1 MENGSFS
8 LDVACSQSTDR
19 ADNTQDTVAVVQ
31 PSVGASITAAEH
43 FYTEKSQSLKAL
55 VVMCRGL
62 LDVDD
67 QPLFDIA
74 VEPWCSVKAAV
85 VKPNS
90 REYKEEIERR
100 LAISVSYSGNNH
112 PRSKPRPKQWTMQK
126 VLEWLD
132 NNPVTNEEDVTFL
145 TQKVTEHKT
154 IVEEAATVAR
164 NDAEQLERQWSG
176 KNPYLR
182 LIHALVDHDD
192 AKRLFLVR
200 YDLDNSRLQVPK
212 SAN

>member
-1 MENGSFS
+1 LQNRTFIVLLSTMENGSFS

-19 ADNTQDTVAVVQ
+19 EDNTQDTVAVVQ
-31 PSVGASITAAEH
+31 PSAGASITAAEN

-100 LAISVSYSGNNH
+100 LAISASYSGNNY
-112 PRSKPRPKQWTMQK
+112 PRG
-126 VLEWLD
+126 
-132 NNPVTNEEDVTFL
+132 N
-145 TQKVTEHKT
+145 
-154 IVEEAATVAR
+154 
-164 NDAEQLERQWSG
+164 
-176 KNPYLR
+176 
-182 LIHALVDHDD
+182 
-192 AKRLFLVR
+192 LVR
-200 YDLDNSRLQVPK
+200 SSGRCRRCSSGWIIILSPTKRMSR
-212 SAN
+212 S